1 MLFLGLKCSL
11 NSGKLNH
18 HCLLSAKLKIN
29 ITYISFIGAEI
40 LPFYGDNFRSFLVL
54 LSIFVVLYLRS
65 ILLCSI
71 SFLDG
76 ALEHELLINRIL
88 LIFKN
93 YLYKPRENKD
103 LNYNIL
109 KNYLIKIRD
118 LEADLEANDKYN
130 SNIL

>member
-1 MLFLGLKCSL
+1 MWLKCSL

-18 HCLLSAKLKIN
+18 HCLLSAKLKIKL
-29 ITYISFIGAEI
+29 TYISFISEEI
-40 LPFYGDNFRSFLVL
+40 PPLYGNYFRSFLVL

-76 ALEHELLINRIL
+76 ALEHELLINHIL

-93 YLYKPRENKD
+93 YLYKARENKV

-109 KNYLIKIRD
+109 KNYLTKIRD

>member
-1 MLFLGLKCSL
+1 MWLKCSL
-11 NSGKLNH
+11 YSGKLNH
-18 HCLLSAKLKIN
+18 HCLLSAKLKIKLK
-29 ITYISFIGAEI
+29 YISFIGAEI
-40 LPFYGDNFRSFLVL
+40 LPLYGNYFRSFLVL

-76 ALEHELLINRIL
+76 ALEHELLINHIL

-93 YLYKPRENKD
+93 YLYKARENKD

-109 KNYLIKIRD
+109 KNYLTKIRD

>member
-1 MLFLGLKCSL
+1 MWLKCSL

-18 HCLLSAKLKIN
+18 HCLLSAKLKIKLK
-29 ITYISFIGAEI
+29 YISFIGAEI
-40 LPFYGDNFRSFLVL
+40 LPLYGNYFRSFLVL

-76 ALEHELLINRIL
+76 ALEHELLINHIL

-93 YLYKPRENKD
+93 YLYKARESKV

-109 KNYLIKIRD
+109 KNYLTKIRD

>member
-1 MLFLGLKCSL
+1 MWLKCSL

-18 HCLLSAKLKIN
+18 HCLLSAKLKIKLK
-29 ITYISFIGAEI
+29 YISFIGAEI
-40 LPFYGDNFRSFLVL
+40 LPLYGNYFRSFLVL

-76 ALEHELLINRIL
+76 ALEHELLINHIL

-93 YLYKPRENKD
+93 YLYKARENKV

-109 KNYLIKIRD
+109 KNYLTKIRD

>member
-1 MLFLGLKCSL
+1 M
-11 NSGKLNH
+11 NH
-18 HCLLSAKLKIN
+18 HCLLSAKLKIKLK
-29 ITYISFIGAEI
+29 YISFIGAEI
-40 LPFYGDNFRSFLVL
+40 LPLYGNYFRSFLVL

-76 ALEHELLINRIL
+76 ALEHELLINHIL

-93 YLYKPRENKD
+93 YLYKARESKV

-109 KNYLIKIRD
+109 KNYLTKIRD

>member
-1 MLFLGLKCSL
+1 MWLKCSL

-18 HCLLSAKLKIN
+18 HCLLSAKLKIKLK
-29 ITYISFIGAEI
+29 YISFIGAEI
-40 LPFYGDNFRSFLVL
+40 LPLYGNYFRSFLVL

-76 ALEHELLINRIL
+76 ALEHELLINHIL

-93 YLYKPRENKD
+93 YLYKARENKD

-109 KNYLIKIRD
+109 KNYLTKIRD